1 MVPSPLDAQF
11 HSLHN
16 AVSPKHH
23 NKKIVYLHA
32 ETDYKETVTMK
43 SVFIKDYK
51 LALGVR
57 RSSFEGEELMTPV
70 LFFFIVILLPSQ
82 AIET

>member
-1 MVPSPLDAQF
+1 MVPLLLDAQF

-16 AVSPKHH
+16 AVSPKQH

-32 ETDYKETVTMK
+32 ETEHRETVTMK

-57 RSSFEGEELMTPV
+57 TSSFEGEDLTTPI
-70 LFFFIVILLPSQ
+70 LFFFIV
-82 AIET
+82 